1 MLMPVM
7 NHAGKSKSLEF
18 HSENRPDGPD
28 RHPLHSE
35 KHHAPHPPPGFGDPA
50 FGVRRHRTGG
60 PAIAESRGWELRDLE
75 PVAKGMADMVTR
87 ARLSGGCTD
96 SRIAAMMITGSTK
109 GMVKGLQQLHQFNR
123 PDPQVSGLSQKLLD
137 WRKRRHPAD
146 AELSLKRKKPPVPKN
161 RGLCHGL
168 WNYLLRFLMENQRA
182 AARTAEV
189 IRTRVVMATSK
200 VSPVAGVTVC
210 LSPQSLHLP
219 SEP

>member
-1 MLMPVM
+1 MQESQNLLNSILKTAQM
-7 NHAGKSKSLEF
+7 GQTGIRSTLKSTMRPTLRRALETQL
-18 HSENRPDGPD
+18 SEYDGIE
-28 RHPLHSE
+28 RE
-35 KHHAPHPPPGFGDPA
+35 AQ
-50 FGVRRHRTGG
+50 
-60 PAIAESRGWELRDLE
+60 AIAESRGWELRDLE

-87 ARLSGGCTD
+87 AQRRLHGLPHCRHDDHGQHKGHGEGLT
-96 SRIAAMMITGSTK
+96 AAAPVQPPGPPGDEPVPK
-109 GMVKGLQQLHQFNR
+109 AAGL
-123 PDPQVSGLSQKLLD
+123 
-137 WRKRRHPAD
+137 RKRRHPAD
-146 AELSLKRKKPPVPKN
+146 AELSLKRKKPPVFQN